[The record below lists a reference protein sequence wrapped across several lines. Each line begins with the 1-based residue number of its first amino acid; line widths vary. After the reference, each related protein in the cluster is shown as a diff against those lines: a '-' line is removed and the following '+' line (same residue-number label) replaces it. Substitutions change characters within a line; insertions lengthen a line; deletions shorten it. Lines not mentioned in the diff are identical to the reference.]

1 MKTKI
6 EETNEIIDVPA
17 TVEEDK
23 LPVATDRI
31 DSETIIHNIE
41 AQDKIIEKLVEY
53 MKHHLVEG
61 QDYGTIPGVSKP
73 SLWKSGAEKINFIFN
88 LVPKFEILKAK
99 EYEEEYSYKI
109 SCNLVNRNSGR
120 FMGSGLGF
128 CSSREKK
135 YRSSDPVD
143 IANTIIKM
151 ADKRAYIDATLK
163 STMASFLFT
172 QDLEDG
178 NVNGKDKPKGKSG
191 STGGS
196 KKSYKKQE
204 LNPETFKM
212 LGGKYKDKT
221 LVQCPSWY
229 IEGQIKWV
237 TDGKSDPAKFGYDK
251 DEYIKMFK
259 DALGIKKEKKEGK
272 GSTEYIEEKF
282 DVLPDDIPE

>member
-1 MKTKI
+1 MKTDT

-17 TVEEDK
+17 VVEEDK

-41 AQDKIIEKLVEY
+41 AQDKIIEKLKEY
-53 MKHHLVEG
+53 MKHHLEENL
-61 QDYGTIPGVSKP
+61 DYGTIPGVKKP

-88 LVPKFEILKAK
+88 LVPKFKILKAK

-109 SCNLVNRNSGR
+109 NCSLVNRNSGR

-128 CSSREKK
+128 CSSRERK
-135 YRSSDPVD
+135 YRSSDPID

-151 ADKRAYIDATLK
+151 AEKRSYIGATLK

-178 NVNGKDKPKGKSG
+178 NFKGKDEPKG
-191 STGGS
+191 STGS
-196 KKSYKKQE
+196 PEKSYKKQE

-221 LVQCPSWY
+221 LIQCPSWY
-229 IEGQIKWV
+229 LEGQIKWV
-237 TDGKSDPAKFGYDK
+237 EDGKSDPAKFGYDK
-251 DEYIKMFK
+251 TTYIGMFEK
-259 DALGIKKEKKEGK
+259 ALVIKKERKEAK
-272 GSTEYIEEKF
+272 GGTDYVEEKF
-282 DVLPDDIPE
+282 NVTPEDIPE

>member
-1 MKTKI
+1 MKTDI

-53 MKHHLVEG
+53 MNHHLTEG
-61 QDYGTIPGVSKP
+61 QDYGTIPGVKKP

-109 SCNLVNRNSGR
+109 NCSLVNRNSGR

-128 CSSREKK
+128 CSSKERK
-135 YRSSDPVD
+135 YRSSDPID
-143 IANTIIKM
+143 IANTIVKM

-178 NVNGKDKPKGKSG
+178 NVNVGNKPKGKSG
-191 STGGS
+191 STSSS

-221 LVQCPSWY
+221 LVECPSWY

-237 TDGKSDPAKFGYDK
+237 EDGKSDPAKFGYDK
-251 DEYIKMFK
+251 AKYIGMFEK
-259 DALGIKKEKKEGK
+259 ALVIKKERKESK
-272 GSTEYIEEKF
+272 GGTEYIEDKF
-282 DVLPDDIPE
+282 DVVPEDIPE